1 MRPIDTSTVLTFTAA
16 ILIGIGFA
24 GCDVRR
30 KDRIADE
37 AASRLEQ
44 ALKDTTTVQLI
55 DSVYDFGTRSEGEKV
70 AFSFRFRN
78 SGKKPL
84 IITGTHAGCGC
95 TQPEKPE
102 QPVPPG
108 ETGEIKVVF
117 DSKGKSGRQEKFITV
132 ESNAQPHFPDL
143 KLTGEIT
150 TKK

>member
-1 MRPIDTSTVLTFTAA
+1 MRA
-16 ILIGIGFA
+16 IPSPSLSGFISIILLGLVFS

-37 AASRLEQ
+37 AAGRLEQ

-55 DSVYDFGTRSEGEKV
+55 DSVYDFGTRTEGDKV

-117 DSKGKSGRQEKFITV
+117 DSKGKSGRQEKYITV

-143 KLTGEIT
+143 LLKGEIIPD
-150 TKK
+150 K